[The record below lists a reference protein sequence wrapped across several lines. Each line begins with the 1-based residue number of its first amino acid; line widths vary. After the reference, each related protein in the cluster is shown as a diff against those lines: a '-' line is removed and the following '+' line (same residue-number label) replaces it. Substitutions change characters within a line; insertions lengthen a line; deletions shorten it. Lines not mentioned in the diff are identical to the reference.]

1 MNPTISNHNKSM
13 LSKQDLYYVYTSSIE
28 PSDEDD
34 YICRSM
40 KHSYSIT
47 PSTEEDIEHPSKTK
61 LIKVSK
67 STPDYESLRPF
78 FSWMPTDIIK
88 IIFQDT
94 T

>member
-1 MNPTISNHNKSM
+1 
-13 LSKQDLYYVYTSSIE
+13 
-28 PSDEDD
+28 
-34 YICRSM
+34 M

-61 LIKVSK
+61 LIKVYK

-78 FSWMPTDIIK
+78 FSWMPTGIIK